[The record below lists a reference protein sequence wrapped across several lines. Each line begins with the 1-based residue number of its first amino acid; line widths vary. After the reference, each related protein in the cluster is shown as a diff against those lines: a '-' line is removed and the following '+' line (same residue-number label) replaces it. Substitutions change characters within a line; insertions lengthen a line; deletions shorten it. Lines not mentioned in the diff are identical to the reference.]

1 MPQLGFF
8 ELIAI
13 FIVALLV
20 FGPKKLPDLGKSLGR
35 GLREFRKAT
44 DDLKSTWEEQVRD
57 AERSVDDVKQ
67 TFSEVQTDLESASQL
82 ESPPEEPV
90 DTPQAALP
98 ETTDNNQEVKPDGHP
113 S

>member
-13 FIVALLV
+13 FVIALLV

-44 DDLKSTWEEQVRD
+44 DDLKSTWEEQVRE

-67 TFSEVQTDLESASQL
+67 TFSEVQTDLESATQIDNPPG
-82 ESPPEEPV
+82 EAEVGTPAAPPEAP
-90 DTPQAALP
+90 P
-98 ETTDNNQEVKPDGHP
+98 EEVKPDGHAN
-113 S
+113 